1 MSNIVSKSKNY
12 EKCSTGLQQAV
23 CVFVND
29 IGTQI
34 GEYQG
39 KRKELPKVII
49 SWELK
54 ETIKDGDYAGKRFMM
69 NKYYTKSLYEM
80 ANLTK
85 DLENWRG
92 KKFTQEELNGFDLD
106 NLIGANC
113 YLNIVVTEKDYRKV
127 SAVLPLPRDIEK
139 LKPEM
144 TEMSD
149 GMKKWIDSERAKSM
163 EMQPENNHVDKS
175 DESLPRAEPVD
186 DLPF

>member
-1 MSNIVSKSKNY
+1 MANVVSKNKNY

-29 IGTQI
+29 IGTQVS
-34 GEYQG
+34 EYQG

-49 SWELK
+49 SWELRETMK
-54 ETIKDGDYAGKRFMM
+54 EGDFAGKRFMM

-80 ANLTK
+80 ASLTK
-85 DLENWRG
+85 DLESWRG

-113 YLNIVVTEKDYRKV
+113 YLNIIATEKDTRRV
-127 SAVLPLPRDIEK
+127 SAVLPLPKEIER
-139 LKPEM
+139 LMPEM
-144 TEMSD
+144 TVMSE
-149 GMKKWIDSERAKSM
+149 GMKNWIDAERAKSL
-163 EMQPENNHVDKS
+163 EMQPERAHTDVS
-175 DESLPRAEPVD
+175 DESLPSAEPVD